1 MRTKLDSLLS
11 DEEENTQDAASDT
24 NIDNADCASSDED
37 VEDLVFR
44 KAILP
49 TRTGDFDKDFPPSP
63 TVSKGGKNKSKKG
76 DKAVNTSPQPTVSV
90 IEKPTGIDNDRET
103 LIEQDTSNTMN
114 SISDKTE
121 EVIQPNSEVLAPAP
135 DFDLLGNIRASGV
148 TSTKPK
154 TTSAVYDKSESSK
167 YTRFQYKVK
176 SLLSIESRI

>member
-1 MRTKLDSLLS
+1 MLLS
-11 DEEENTQDAASDT
+11 DEEEFLNTQDAASDT

-37 VEDLVFR
+37 VEDLVFK

-90 IEKPTGIDNDRET
+90 IEKPTDIDNYRET
-103 LIEQDTSNTMN
+103 SIEQVTSNTMN
-114 SISDKTE
+114 SISDKTD
-121 EVIQPNSEVLAPAP
+121 EVIQPNSKVLAP

-154 TTSAVYDKSESSK
+154 TTSAVNDKSESSK

-176 SLLSIESRI
+176 SLLSI